1 MSCNTLVCK
10 TINKYRKNYNKDI
23 DSLYL
28 MHLDKNNLHGWA
40 MNQKLSVNGFKYK
53 KNDEEDFL

>member
-1 MSCNTLVCK
+1 
-10 TINKYRKNYNKDI
+10 
-23 DSLYL
+23 